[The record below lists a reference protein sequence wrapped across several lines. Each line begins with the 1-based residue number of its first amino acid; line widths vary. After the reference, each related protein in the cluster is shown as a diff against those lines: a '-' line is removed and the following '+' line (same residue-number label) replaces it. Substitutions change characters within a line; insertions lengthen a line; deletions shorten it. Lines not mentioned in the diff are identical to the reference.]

1 MNKEYWE
8 NFYSKQNAELKPS
21 LFARFVVE
29 NFAQGKKNLIEL
41 GCGNGRDAIFFANEG
56 FSVSAIDQCEGEI
69 EFLKSKYKNLPD
81 IDFLCD
87 DFTKL
92 KDSEKFDI
100 IYSRFTLH
108 SITADCEKRL
118 LPWVYKNLA
127 VGGFFC
133 VEVRGKKNEIYQ
145 KGEPVEG
152 EKDAF
157 IYNDHFRRFLDF
169 DELKTSLSALG
180 FQIEYADE
188 KKGFA
193 PFKGDDETY
202 IRVIAKK

>member
-1 MNKEYWE
+1 MNKDYWE
-8 NFYSKQNAELKPS
+8 AFYSRQNAELKPS
-21 LFARFVVE
+21 LFARFVAGS
-29 NFAQGKKNLIEL
+29 FMQGRKSMIEL

-56 FSVSAIDQCEGEI
+56 LAVTAIDQCEGEI
-69 EFLKSKYKNLPD
+69 KFLKSRYKNLPN
-81 IDFLCD
+81 ISFLYD
-87 DFTKL
+87 DFTNL
-92 KDSEKFDI
+92 NDNGKFDL

-108 SITADCEKRL
+108 SITADCEKRV
-118 LPWVYKNLA
+118 LPWAYRNLSE
-127 VGGFFC
+127 GGFFC
-133 VEVRGKKNEIYQ
+133 IEARGKKNEIYQ

-180 FQIEYADE
+180 FQIEYAGE
-188 KKGFA
+188 EKGFA
-193 PFKGDDETY
+193 PFKGEDETY